1 MAEYHGV
8 WSHLA
13 KDQLPVDENLAT
25 WTSEERS
32 QYLLTNGVVTEAQDC
47 DTAPGSR

>member
-13 KDQLPVDENLAT
+13 KESLPVDENLAS
-25 WTSEERS
+25 WTVEERS
-32 QYLLTNGVVTEAQDC
+32 QYLYTNGVLVEGQEW
-47 DTAPGSR
+47 